1 MRVCRYCIATKGIKG
16 TDLVKGGEKDL
27 DDDETFFRHLEDE
40 HNIPVRREGETEGQA
55 QERFIREHPKAKNP
69 TTCKCPE
76 CKAKR
81 GDGRE
86 MLVNS
91 IRQK

>member
-1 MRVCRYCIATKGIKG
+1 MRVCPYCVATKGTKG
-16 TDLVKGGEKDL
+16 TDLVKGGKKDL
-27 DDDETFFRHLEDE
+27 DDDEKFFRHLEDE
-40 HNIPVRREGETEGQA
+40 HNIPVRREGETEEQTM
-55 QERFIREHPKAKNP
+55 ERFYRDHPEAKDS

-86 MLVNS
+86 QLVNS
-91 IRQK
+91 IRQI